1 MSASLSSA
9 APALAR
15 FPCQSGG
22 MHSAAL
28 PCTGICRLLPRLLS
42 AKQGAR
48 GRCKRLTTCIV
59 RRPMYLLCRQWLDLF
74 CVVASRGNTVQIA
87 VDFASA
93 ALCSSMHHVYR
104 LGAHC
109 MRSIMPAKKQTE
121 QDWMGGTTAKSTWEH
136 MRNYRGRGASE
147 DGRVCQG
154 RCGRL
159 IKEGRI
165 N

>member
-59 RRPMYLLCRQWLDLF
+59 RRPMYLEKKHSLSTMAGLILCRGLSGQHRADCRRF
-74 CVVASRGNTVQIA
+74 CLSCPLQQHAPRLSPWSTLYAFDHAS
-87 VDFASA
+87 
-93 ALCSSMHHVYR
+93 
-104 LGAHC
+104 
-109 MRSIMPAKKQTE
+109 KKT
-121 QDWMGGTTAKSTWEH
+121 DGTGLNGRNYCKKH
-136 MRNYRGRGASE
+136 MRAHE
-147 DGRVCQG
+147 K
-154 RCGRL
+154 L
-159 IKEGRI
+159 
-165 N
+165 